1 MISVFGEWLTM
12 SAREFSQRD
21 SGTSDAS
28 EPEAV
33 EAVKKRAEG
42 GAKSGVWCSVFLSFS
57 FQIAIQL
64 NLIIHAL
71 WHLPG

>member
-1 MISVFGEWLTM
+1 MAMISVLGEWLTM

-42 GAKSGVWCSVFLSFS
+42 GAKCGMRCSVSFFS
-57 FQIAIQL
+57 FFQSQF
-64 NLIIHAL
+64 N
-71 WHLPG
+71 